1 MAVRGSGSQA
11 AIKWGRSG
19 IQTLPLALRR
29 FPASRRA
36 LQSGRPMLKIICQCV
51 ALVRASLDG
60 GLPRLTMGPAM
71 QIPSIQEDAAK
82 WAPVLKKIC
91 WYVVLASA
99 DSDQVTLLN
108 TTAADKKLAE
118 LPDYKGLLQTF
129 IVKEVPSLPVSCA
142 GVSTEKPAVQTLLEK
157 GWP

>member
-1 MAVRGSGSQA
+1 MGEV
-11 AIKWGRSG
+11 WDPE
-19 IQTLPLALRR
+19 T
-29 FPASRRA
+29 PA
-36 LQSGRPMLKIICQCV
+36 C
-51 ALVRASLDG
+51 
-60 GLPRLTMGPAM
+60 PA

-118 LPDYKGLLQTF
+118 LPDYKELLQTF
-129 IVKEVPSLPVSCA
+129 LVKEVPSPPKSCA
-142 GVSTEKPAVQTLLEK
+142 CVSSEK
-157 GWP
+157 GACRRCRGRGGWP